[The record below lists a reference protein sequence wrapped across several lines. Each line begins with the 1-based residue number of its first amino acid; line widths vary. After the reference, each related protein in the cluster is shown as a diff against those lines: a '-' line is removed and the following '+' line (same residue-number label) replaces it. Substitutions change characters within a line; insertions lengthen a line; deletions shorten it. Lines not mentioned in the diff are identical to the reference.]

1 MSSAEAMKKYHGKI
15 TDYRTAE
22 GKSVNA
28 PYRGDVKQT
37 ALDILG
43 GLRSILLGNHHI
55 RTR

>member
-1 MSSAEAMKKYHGKI
+1 MKKYNGKI